1 MNLFKVDDQ
10 QCIYVKP
17 SSGLDFPGVDY
28 LREQVNR
35 AMISTDF
42 KLPVT
47 IDCSKIST
55 FDYSSLKG
63 IESLTKDLKK
73 RNQTLSLIN
82 VDEVLEK
89 KMALRKL

>member
-1 MNLFKVDDQ
+1 
-10 QCIYVKP
+10 
-17 SSGLDFPGVDY
+17 
-28 LREQVNR
+28 
-35 AMISTDF
+35 MISTDF